1 MCLLFVFAFKH
12 NLKIAIPF
20 PESTISFPNM
30 SPATVQKIAPYQK
43 FRFHATRLSKNIP
56 AQHPAPTIGRCENR

>member
-1 MCLLFVFAFKH
+1 
-12 NLKIAIPF
+12 
-20 PESTISFPNM
+20 M

-56 AQHPAPTIGRCENR
+56 AQHPAPTIGRCENRWPLADWTSDAHASQTAVNPDK